1 MSVLKSIKVHQKGNY
16 AMFVLNRAPVNSL
29 DLEMYDEMT
38 MALSSLE
45 TDPNIRGIIIH
56 SGIAKQLFSAGND
69 VNELCVPRS
78 SLDRYTRFWKVS
90 NTFFSRLLVTPLVT
104 IAAIKGYCPA
114 GGCMLSMCC
123 DYRVMTSDGKIG
135 LNEVQ
140 LGIPVPFIWTKVMQY
155 TIGTGRTDKLV
166 QFALMPNATQA
177 LEMGLVDELA
187 GDEQE
192 LLQKAHSTMQNLI
205 KVSKEARTAT
215 KLLLRS
221 TLANELGN
229 AERLEREAI
238 SGWKMLSDPKIISYL
253 EKIKPRL

>member
-1 MSVLKSIKVHQKGNY
+1 
-16 AMFVLNRAPVNSL
+16 
-29 DLEMYDEMT
+29 
-38 MALSSLE
+38 
-45 TDPNIRGIIIH
+45 
-56 SGIAKQLFSAGND
+56 
-69 VNELCVPRS
+69 
-78 SLDRYTRFWKVS
+78 
-90 NTFFSRLLVTPLVT
+90 
-104 IAAIKGYCPA
+104 
-114 GGCMLSMCC
+114 MLSMCC

-187 GDEQE
+187 GDEQD
-192 LLQKAHSTMQNLI
+192 LLQKAQSTMQNLI